1 MYISLQHQT
10 NFYKQKKK
18 IMKKNNI
25 IYWVTTGLLGLMMTF
40 SAYSYLTNPEIMAAF
55 KHLGFPDYFRIEL
68 AAAKFLGV
76 LVLLIP
82 QIPNKIKKWAYAGF
96 GITFIS
102 AAIGHLSSGT
112 PVSVALMPVIFLAVL
127 VISNIYL
134 YKKNT
139 LAPVSLKNT
148 GKAVLA

>member
-1 MYISLQHQT
+1 MQHQT

-82 QIPNKIKKWAYAGF
+82 QIPNKIKEWAYAGF

-102 AAIGHLSSGT
+102 AAIGHLSSGD
-112 PVSVALMPVIFLAVL
+112 PVSVAIMPVIFLAVL
-127 VISNIYL
+127 VVSNIYL

-139 LAPVSLKNT
+139 